1 MDERQYPMEDAPAIP
16 GASFST
22 PGGVQPVPATA
33 WPGAIDPATEA
44 ARYEQAQRR
53 VRQKRNFYRSLM
65 SYISVNLLLFLINL
79 FTSPGQWWF
88 YWPLFGWGIAMLL
101 QAWSVFAPKFD
112 NDWEARQIQAELR
125 KKP

>member
-1 MDERQYPMEDAPAIP
+1 MDNRRNRVDERQYPTEDAPAIP
-16 GASFST
+16 G
-22 PGGVQPVPATA
+22 GVQPAQTTA
-33 WPGAIDPATEA
+33 WPGAVNPATEA

-65 SYISVNLLLFLINL
+65 SYISVNLFLFLINL
-79 FTSPGQWWF
+79 FTSPGIWWF
-88 YWPLFGWGIAMLL
+88 YWPMFGWGIGMLF